1 VIPPLA
7 GIETNFSYNGG
18 VTYIVREYQPADFE
32 ALWKLDQACFAP
44 GIAYSRRELMTYIAR
59 RSAFTL
65 LAQRADE
72 SGRILHSAD
81 VIGGFITADLG
92 RTRNGHIITIDVAE
106 SARRSGVGSL
116 LLSSAED
123 RLRQAGCDEVRLE
136 TAVDNVGALAFYKRH
151 QYFLTRTVPQ
161 YYANGLDAFV
171 LKKELRSQGAGA

>member
-65 LAQRADE
+65 RTL
-72 SGRILHSAD
+72 SAD
-81 VIGGFITADLG
+81 
-92 RTRNGHIITIDVAE
+92 
-106 SARRSGVGSL
+106 
-116 LLSSAED
+116 LS
-123 RLRQAGCDEVRLE
+123 R
-136 TAVDNVGALAFYKRH
+136 
-151 QYFLTRTVPQ
+151 PI
-161 YYANGLDAFV
+161 
-171 LKKELRSQGAGA
+171 